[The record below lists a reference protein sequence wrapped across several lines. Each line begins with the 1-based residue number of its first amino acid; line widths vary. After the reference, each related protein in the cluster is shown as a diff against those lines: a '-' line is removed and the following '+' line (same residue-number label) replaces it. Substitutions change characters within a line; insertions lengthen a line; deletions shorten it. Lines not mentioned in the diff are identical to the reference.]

1 MEVLFSADGL
11 RWGSA
16 FDSNAS
22 RAVLGKR
29 KGGDTHSNLYRIGSE
44 RFGAVTRLD
53 NFSSSNI
60 RGVGLSTTVDF
71 EAYSPARQVLLGQ
84 VHAQTYG
91 MQVAPWA
98 GADIYIGSLAI
109 YDDYGARKGF
119 GKVYNELAVSYDG
132 LVWERLLR
140 GSAFVPQGPPGS
152 FDSYTVFSA
161 KPLRDPY
168 DGSIRVYYSGGN
180 GPHSGARADCL
191 GLARFHTDGFAGWSV
206 KVGAT
211 RGVVQT
217 RPLGFTSAALARLQV
232 NAAVGGRGSLVV
244 EALDADDEAVIVRSE
259 PITGS
264 VSDGFGRANLVW
276 SSAVPHWGS
285 VRGCTLRFVLAGD
298 ATVFSFV
305 RPKGGGLE

>member
-1 MEVLFSADGL
+1 MKEPLSDFKDLGPVIYQESKIM
-11 RWGSA
+11 
-16 FDSNAS
+16 DSEITLLC
-22 RAVLGKR
+22 V
-29 KGGDTHSNLYRIGSE
+29 H
-44 RFGAVTRLD
+44 D
-53 NFSSSNI
+53 NKEKKFVN
-60 RGVGLSTTVDF
+60 F

-132 LVWERLLR
+132 LVWERLLP
-140 GSAFVPQGPPGS
+140 GSVFVPQGPPGS

-161 KPLRDPY
+161 KPLRDPH

-206 KVGAT
+206 KAGAT

-217 RPLGFTSAALARLQV
+217 RPLGFTFAALARLQV

-244 EALDADDEAVIVRSE
+244 EALDARDESVIVRSE
-259 PITGS
+259 PITRS

-276 SSAVPHWGS
+276 SSAVPRWGS

-298 ATVFSFV
+298 TTVFSFV